1 MPRDN
6 YTLLW
11 GFLFYYRY
19 FPRMSDIYGN
29 NHTVINTPRMP
40 DFSQNNTVIKKS
52 QECHIFD
59 KIIISKNVGFLA
71 K

>member
-29 NHTVINTPRMP
+29 NHTVINIPRMP
-40 DFSQNNTVIKKS
+40 YFCLNNTCPRLPDILPNNT
-52 QECHIFD
+52 E
-59 KIIISKNVGFLA
+59 
-71 K
+71 

>member
-29 NHTVINTPRMP
+29 NHTVINIPRMP
-40 DFSQNNTVIKKS
+40 YFCLNNTC
-52 QECHIFD
+52 QECRIFC
-59 KIIISKNVGFLA
+59 
-71 K
+71 